1 MKKINS
7 IEFENEGLS
16 CTVIDDIAVLKM
28 SRNIFDYLLN
38 IEHDTEMLEWFDLVE
53 QSKARGILAISES
66 ECYGEKNYA
75 KFLSE
80 ASGKDIT
87 PEHPAEITKF
97 AKSDIRAIEINMLM
111 NYIRKIV
118 NFNKIF
124 ISGIQ
129 GEIVTPFIG
138 LSLASDFRFVDEST
152 VLLLTHSKYSLH
164 PSGALP
170 FFLPKYIGH
179 GKAMEYL
186 IKGGK
191 ITAEEALQLNI
202 VNAVLPSQNFYEKCL
217 DEAKQICK
225 LSLQYVRATK
235 HLSYNFKNELNKYF
249 DLESNY
255 MFS

>member
-7 IEFENEGLS
+7 VEFESQGLS
-16 CTVIDDIAVLKM
+16 CTVVDDIAVLKM
-28 SRNIFDYLLN
+28 SCNIFDYLLN
-38 IEHDTEMLEWFDLVE
+38 IEHDTEMLEWFDIVE
-53 QSKARGILAISES
+53 KSKARGILAISES

-75 KFLSE
+75 KFLSD
-80 ASGKDIT
+80 ASGKEIT
-87 PEHPAEITKF
+87 PDHPEEITKF

-111 NYIRKIV
+111 NFIRKII
-118 NFNKIF
+118 NFNKVF
-124 ISGIQ
+124 VSGIQ
-129 GEIVTPFIG
+129 GEVVTPFFG
-138 LSLASDFRFVDEST
+138 MSLASDFRFVDETT
-152 VLLLTHSKYSLH
+152 VFLLTHSKYLLH

-170 FFLPKYIGH
+170 FFLPRYIGH

-191 ITAEEALQLNI
+191 ITAEEAFNLNL
-202 VNAVLPSQNFYEKCL
+202 VNAVLPTKDFYEKCL
-217 DEAKQICK
+217 NETKNICK

-235 HLSYNFKNELNKYF
+235 HLSYSFKNDLNRYF